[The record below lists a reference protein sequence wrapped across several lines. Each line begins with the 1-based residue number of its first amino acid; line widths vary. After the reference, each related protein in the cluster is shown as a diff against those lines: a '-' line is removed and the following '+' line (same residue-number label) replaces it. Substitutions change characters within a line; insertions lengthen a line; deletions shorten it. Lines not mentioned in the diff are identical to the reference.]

1 LDREKLRDWH
11 MPLPIVAIVGRP
23 NVGKSTLFNRL
34 VKTRQAIVDDTPGI
48 TRDRLY
54 RQGSWNGKDFMVVDT
69 GGLHVGSDDV
79 LATMVTEQARIA
91 MEQADVI
98 VYMIDAKVGGLE
110 DDVRIIRELKKTAK
124 KVILVPNKLDDPSR
138 ESEASEFYSLGFDT
152 MIPVSALNGFNCG
165 DLLDAIVEGLPRSE
179 PEIETEGTR
188 IAIVGRPNVGKSS
201 LTNAMTGKNITIV
214 ADLPGTTRDAIDTRF
229 EIGGR
234 EYVLIDTA
242 GLKKRNIYKNQL
254 EYYTTLRTLR
264 AISRCDIAIVVV
276 DSIDGLVT
284 GDLRIATE
292 AAELFK
298 GLIFAFNK
306 WDIVEKDELTADKL
320 RRAVKEK
327 IPTLSYAP
335 VLFVSA
341 LKGIRIPKIWESIDV
356 ISAERKKRIPTS
368 ELNNFIQEIVERR
381 LPPARQGKFIK
392 FYYVTQ
398 PEGDPPTF
406 IFFCN
411 YPKLIEKSY
420 IRYMENRI
428 RETYGFLGTPIKMVF
443 KLRS

>member
-1 LDREKLRDWH
+1 

-54 RQGSWNGKDFMVVDT
+54 RQGSWNGVDFMVVDT

-79 LATMVTEQARIA
+79 LAAMVTDQARIA

-98 VYMIDAKVGGLE
+98 VYMIDARVGALE
-110 DDVRIIRELKKTAK
+110 DDVRIMRDLKKTAK
-124 KVILVPNKLDDPSR
+124 KVILVPNKVDDPSR
-138 ESEASEFYSLGFDT
+138 ESEASEFYSLGFST
-152 MIPVSALNGFNCG
+152 MIPVSALNGLNCG
-165 DLLDAIVEGLPRSE
+165 DLLDAIVDGLPRSV
-179 PEIETEGTR
+179 PEAETEETR
-188 IAIVGRPNVGKSS
+188 IAVVGRPNVGKSS
-201 LTNAMTGKNITIV
+201 LTNAMTGQNITIV

-229 EIGGR
+229 EIDGKK
-234 EYVLIDTA
+234 YILIDTA
-242 GLKKRNIYKNQL
+242 GLKKKNIYKNQL

-264 AISRCDIAIVVV
+264 ALSRCDIAVVV
-276 DSIDGLVT
+276 IDSIDGLVT

-292 AAELFK
+292 ATELFK

-306 WDIVEKDELTADKL
+306 WDIAEKDELTADKL
-320 RRAVKEK
+320 RRAVREK
-327 IPTLSYAP
+327 VPTLAYAP

-341 LKGIRIPKIWESIDV
+341 LKGVRISKIWESVDSV
-356 ISAERKKRIPTS
+356 SAERKKRIPTS
-368 ELNNFIQEIVERR
+368 ELNSFILDQVERR
-381 LPPARQGKFIK
+381 HPPARKGKFIK
-392 FYYVTQ
+392 IYYVTQ

-411 YPKLIEKSY
+411 HPKLIEKSY
-420 IRYMENRI
+420 MRYLENRI
-428 RETYGFLGTPIKMVF
+428 RENYGFEGTPIKMVF

>member
-1 LDREKLRDWH
+1 
-11 MPLPIVAIVGRP
+11 MSLPIVAIVGRP

-54 RQGSWNGKDFMVVDT
+54 RQGSWNGVEFMVVDT

-79 LATMVTEQARIA
+79 LAAMVTDQARIA
-91 MEQADVI
+91 MDQADVI
-98 VYMIDAKVGGLE
+98 VYMIDAKIGALE
-110 DDVRIIRELKKTAK
+110 DDVRIMRDLKKTAK

-138 ESEASEFYSLGFDT
+138 ESEASEFYSLGFEN
-152 MIPVSALNGFNCG
+152 MIPVSALNGLNCG

-179 PEIETEGTR
+179 PEIETGETR

-201 LTNAMTGKNITIV
+201 LTNAMTGQSITIV

-229 EIGGR
+229 EIDGR
-234 EYVLIDTA
+234 KYILIDTA
-242 GLKKRNIYKNQL
+242 GLKKKNIYKSQL

-264 AISRCDIAIVVV
+264 ALSRCDIAVVV
-276 DSIDGLVT
+276 IDSIDGLVT

-292 AAELFK
+292 AVELFK

-306 WDIVEKDELTADKL
+306 WDIAEKDELTADKL
-320 RRAVKEK
+320 RRAVREK
-327 IPTLSYAP
+327 VPTLSYAP

-341 LKGIRIPKIWESIDV
+341 LKDVRISKIWESVDN

-368 ELNNFIQEIVERR
+368 ELNNFIQDLVERR
-381 LPPARQGKFIK
+381 HPPARKGKFIK
-392 FYYVTQ
+392 IYYVTQ

-411 YPKLIEKSY
+411 HPRLIEKSY
-420 IRYMENRI
+420 IRYLENRI
-428 RETYGFLGTPIKMVF
+428 RETYGFMGTPIKMIF